1 MMKKN
6 KQKRHEKEK
15 KIRDRERERALNT
28 PSPTRLE
35 TSEGSTTA
43 LSPGGPV
50 GITFGIGGDDGASSP
65 IMSPDFMVASD
76 AALERQR
83 EEDRKQ
89 KQEDKALQVRPSYA
103 NVILRCPIRVCACV
117 YVCVRA
123 CVRAC
128 VCSCVRSCARARA
141 CVCVRA
147 HVLCSAH

>member
-28 PSPTRLE
+28 PSPTHLE

-50 GITFGIGGDDGASSP
+50 GITFGIGGGDGASSP
-65 IMSPDFMVASD
+65 IMSPDSMVASD

-83 EEDRKQ
+83 EVDRKQ
-89 KQEDKALQVRPSYA
+89 KQEDKALKVRPVPPPPLLTPVLCQCYPPVP
-103 NVILRCPIRVCACV
+103 NVCM
-117 YVCVRA
+117 CVRA
-123 CVRAC
+123 CSV
-128 VCSCVRSCARARA
+128 
-141 CVCVRA
+141 
-147 HVLCSAH
+147 